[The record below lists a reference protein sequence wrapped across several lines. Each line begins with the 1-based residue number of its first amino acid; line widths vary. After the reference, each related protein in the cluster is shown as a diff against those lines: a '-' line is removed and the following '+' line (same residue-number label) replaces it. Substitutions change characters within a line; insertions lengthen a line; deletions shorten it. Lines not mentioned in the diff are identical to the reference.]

1 MVEQLVLNNIFK
13 SLADPTRRD
22 ILSRLQERQH
32 SISELVEK
40 YSMSFAAVAKHINV
54 LEAAKLVTKSKSG
67 KEQIITINGKSIEFA
82 DKYLQNYAMLW
93 SDRFDRLEN
102 QLKKERN
109 NVG

>member
-1 MVEQLVLNNIFK
+1 MVEQIALNNIFK

-22 ILSRLQERQH
+22 ILARLQERQH

-40 YSMSFAAVAKHINV
+40 YSMSFTAVAKHINV
-54 LEAAKLVTKSKSG
+54 LEAAKLVKKNRSG
-67 KEQIITINGKSIEFA
+67 KEQIITINGQSIEFA

-102 QLKKERN
+102 VLNKEK
-109 NVG
+109 